1 MGLDLVVEGCPKPGH
16 EAEWR
21 EILARSFGD
30 GEPIDSDASRFGE
43 ISIPPHERV
52 GAPRVGFDP
61 DADSWIIQARGA
73 QTPAEV
79 AAALKDFHG
88 YCVLRLARSDGIPLY
103 SHGGQY
109 EGLDET
115 SFRGAFLGA
124 CTDVLSS
131 QLIEAAWEHRFPE
144 EAVEYGRDLL
154 AAADVAKT
162 ADVDTGVQTSGLGR
176 MFGLGRPKRPPSEF
190 PLEEQK
196 RIVEAAGKW
205 FVFWGERG
213 HAIRA
218 WF

>member
-1 MGLDLVVEGCPKPGH
+1 LGLDLVVEGCPKPGH
-16 EAEWR
+16 EVEWR
-21 EILARSFGD
+21 EILGRSFGGD
-30 GEPIDSDASRFGE
+30 DPHESDASRFGE

-61 DADSWIIQARGA
+61 EADRWIIQARKA
-73 QTPAEV
+73 QTPEEM

-88 YCVLRLARSDGIPLY
+88 YYVLRLARSDGVPLY

-115 SFRGAFLGA
+115 SFRGAFLSG
-124 CTDVLSS
+124 CTEVLPSK
-131 QLIEAAWEHRFPE
+131 LIEAAWDHRFPD
-144 EAVEYGRDLL
+144 EAVEYGRALL
-154 AAADVAKT
+154 AAADAAKP
-162 ADVDTGVQTSGLGR
+162 ADADTGAQRSDLGR
-176 MFGLGRPKRPPSEF
+176 LFGLGRPKPGPSEF
-190 PLEEQK
+190 PFEEQK